1 MEKNYYEI
9 LGVNKNATQDE
20 IKNAYHKL
28 AMKFH
33 PDRHVND
40 SEEEKKKAEEK
51 FKEISEAYEVL
62 SNEEKR
68 KEYDNPSHSSPFDYF
83 REQAFRH
90 GFNPFEEEENVKVGR
105 AIRFNLTISLEEA
118 YYGVDRDI
126 KFKRNVNCTHCN
138 GTGAADKRIH
148 SCTHCNGTGK
158 IVTQQR
164 NGNFMFQQITTCPYC
179 GGTGRETLKEN
190 EKCTFCHGTGLEEIE
205 VTQHITLPP
214 GLFEGI
220 EINLGNFGHEPVG
233 GGMMGMFTLVIHV
246 EENEYFTQE
255 MFNLTHVEKIKFN
268 EALLGCEK
276 EIRFIDG
283 NTMKIKIPEMTRDG
297 EIIYKGIG
305 KGMPK
310 IREIDSSF
318 GNRGDYI
325 VIVKYEYPKKFTDEQ
340 KKMLKEIW

>member
-68 KEYDNPSHSSPFDYF
+68 KEYDNPSSPFDYF
-83 REQAFRH
+83 RKQAFRH
-90 GFNPFEEEENVKVGR
+90 GFNPFEQENVKVGR

-118 YYGVDRDI
+118 YNGVDRDI
-126 KFKRNVNCTHCN
+126 KFKRKVNCTHCN

-148 SCTHCNGTGK
+148 NCTHCNGTGK

-214 GLFEGI
+214 GLFDGI
-220 EINLGNFGHEPVG
+220 EVNLGNFGHEPVG
-233 GGMMGMFTLVIHV
+233 GGMMGMFTIVIHI
-246 EENEYFTQE
+246 EKNEYFTQE
-255 MFNLTHVEKIKFN
+255 MFNLIHVEKIKFN

-276 EIRFIDG
+276 EIRFING
-283 NTMKIKIPEMTRDG
+283 KTRKIKIPEMTRDG

-305 KGMPK
+305 EGMPK

-318 GNRGDYI
+318 GDRGDYT
-325 VIVKYEYPKKFTDEQ
+325 VIVKHEYPKKFTNEQ
-340 KKMLKEIW
+340 KKILKEIW